1 MTITIMIMTW
11 PTRTIMTMIM
21 VTITGMASTSV
32 GGARLSTVF
41 RPLGHTE
48 ALQQGTIRP
57 KHFEIDYMDIPVL
70 IQAFRRMVRGLEFDV
85 CELAFTTYLCAKEYG
100 KPFTAIPVFPA
111 RVFHHGAVLYNVK
124 SGVRVPKD
132 LEGKTVGVHRGY
144 TVTTG
149 VWARGILQEEYGVD
163 LKTITWLLSGDEHV
177 EEFRAPAN
185 VVPIEKG
192 KKLEDMLA
200 SGEIPAAINVEV
212 EHPDVKPLIPHPVDA
227 GFDALQSRGHYPIN
241 HTVVVKDELLRAYP
255 DLGKELFD
263 AFVAAKRPYVEQLKN
278 GELALSTK
286 TDQTYKRVLEITGA
300 DPLPYGVEP
309 NRRMI
314 EAVIG
319 YARQQGILS
328 RSFPMAELF
337 AFGTLNLVG

>member
-1 MTITIMIMTW
+1 MDRDGAGPPVDAARRRETPCW
-11 PTRTIMTMIM
+11 RT
-21 VTITGMASTSV
+21 G
-32 GGARLSTVF
+32 
-41 RPLGHTE
+41 
-48 ALQQGTIRP
+48 
-57 KHFEIDYMDIPVL
+57 
-70 IQAFRRMVRGLEFDV
+70 RRV
-85 CELAFTTYLCAKEYG
+85 
-100 KPFTAIPVFPA
+100 
-111 RVFHHGAVLYNVK
+111 
-124 SGVRVPKD
+124 
-132 LEGKTVGVHRGY
+132 
-144 TVTTG
+144 
-149 VWARGILQEEYGVD
+149 
-163 LKTITWLLSGDEHV
+163 
-177 EEFRAPAN
+177 
-185 VVPIEKG
+185 
-192 KKLEDMLA
+192 
-200 SGEIPAAINVEV
+200 
-212 EHPDVKPLIPHPVDA
+212 PHPVDA

-337 AFGTLNLVG
+337 APGTLDLVG